1 MLFCCSDGRLDEA
14 AQRHAER
21 QHPRPRQFRR
31 VPLHRGSTE
40 HVHRADVPC
49 ADQWGAAFHHTQPRH
64 LRGTVYH
71 VLRTCARI
79 AERRGFPWSYTVIKP

>member
-1 MLFCCSDGRLDEA
+1 MLSCCSDGRVDEA

-64 LRGTVYH
+64 LRGTH
-71 VLRTCARI
+71 RGAQ
-79 AERRGFPWSYTVIKP
+79 GFPLVLYGYKAQINLITVR